1 MAQKNRIISI
11 PDDAF
16 NDVFRLYYARC
27 VAFAR
32 SYVQDNGTA
41 ESIASDSLLV
51 YWQKTGEGVDI
62 PEPLPFLIGVVRNK
76 ALNFLRS
83 QLRSKEAMVDL
94 HDINSRE
101 LAFRISSLES
111 CDPHKIYES
120 EIRGIIERTLVE
132 MDGRQAT
139 VFRLSRYEGLSYGEI
154 ADKMGISEKS
164 VEYNLRKALALLRER
179 LKNFK

>member
-1 MAQKNRIISI
+1 MSRNRIISI

-32 SYVQDNGTA
+32 SYVQDNETA

-51 YWQKTGEGVDI
+51 FWQKTGEGADI
-62 PEPLPFLIGVVRNK
+62 PEPLPFLFGVVKNK
-76 ALNFLRS
+76 ALNHLRS
-83 QLRSKEAMVDL
+83 QMRSRAAMEDL
-94 HDINSRE
+94 HSLRTRE

-111 CDPHKIYES
+111 CDPHSIYES
-120 EIRGIIERTLVE
+120 EIRVIIEQTLSE
-132 MDGRQAT
+132 IGERQAKA
-139 VFRLSRYEGLSYGEI
+139 FRLSRYDGLSYGEI

-164 VEYNLRKALALLRER
+164 VEYNLGKVLALLRER